1 MRRKEKEITS
11 QAEIIEIVK
20 NSRVCRVAFYDS
32 EYPYIVPLCYGFDH
46 QNDKISLYFHVA
58 KHGKKLDLLKKNP
71 NVAFEIEKDVSIFRG
86 KSVCDY
92 SMFFE
97 SVCGVGTMRII
108 EDDDEKIYALQCVTK
123 HNAFYDKEEKH
134 AGGFDTELYNAYFDT
149 EHLHGIVLIELVVKE
164 WTGKRSKPH

>member
-11 QAEIIEIVK
+11 QEEIIKIVQ
-20 NSRVCRVAFYDS
+20 NARVCRVAFYDE

-58 KHGKKLDLLKKNP
+58 KHGKKLDLLKKNSH
-71 NVAFEIEKDVSIFRG
+71 VAFEIEKDVSIFRG

-97 SVCGVGTMRII
+97 SVCGVGTMRVI
-108 EDDDEKIYALQCVTK
+108 DDENEKIYALQCVTK

-134 AGGFDTELYNAYFDT
+134 ASAVDTELYNAYFGP
-149 EHLHGIVLIELVVKE
+149 EHLHGIVLLELVVDS